1 MTTSKQLILVD
12 GSSYLFRAFHALP
25 PLVNSKQQPTGAVKG
40 VINMIRSL
48 IKGHPDSNVAI
59 VFDAK
64 GKTFR
69 SDLYSEYKATRPPM
83 PDELRSQIEPIHQIV
98 QAMGL
103 PMLVIPGVEA
113 DDVIGTL
120 SKQAT
125 AQGIKTL
132 ISTGDKDLAQLVDEH
147 VTLMNTMNNERLDV
161 AGVVAKFGIAPNQI
175 IDFLALTGDKAD
187 NIPGVPGVGPKTAVK
202 WLLEHQ
208 SMDGVIQNADAIGG
222 KIGERLRENIDL
234 LRLSY
239 ELATIKL
246 DCELDLTIDELVP
259 SAEDGEALLSLFS
272 ELEFKSWVKEL
283 ESQGIKGAST
293 ANAKQPINASA
304 DSETIASTTTAHTA
318 LNVTPKEIQYSLV
331 DTEEKLQTL
340 LSKIESSPRFSISLE
355 TQGDHFFDAD
365 ILGVAI
371 STALGISYYIPLGH
385 VNSEEGELVSDPW
398 QQLDRDHALELLKP
412 YLEDRLRI
420 KAGHDLKATAHVLAN
435 RGIDLQPIKADVH
448 LASYVLNSVTSRHA
462 LEDIARHYLDQSPI
476 ELESLTGKGRGKL
489 TKKAIAPAAMLD
501 YAAQRADLILRASL

>member
-1 MTTSKQLILVD
+1 
-12 GSSYLFRAFHALP
+12 
-25 PLVNSKQQPTGAVKG
+25 
-40 VINMIRSL
+40 
-48 IKGHPDSNVAI
+48 
-59 VFDAK
+59 
-64 GKTFR
+64 
-69 SDLYSEYKATRPPM
+69 
-83 PDELRSQIEPIHQIV
+83 
-98 QAMGL
+98 
-103 PMLVIPGVEA
+103 
-113 DDVIGTL
+113 
-120 SKQAT
+120 
-125 AQGIKTL
+125 
-132 ISTGDKDLAQLVDEH
+132 
-147 VTLMNTMNNERLDV
+147 
-161 AGVVAKFGIAPNQI
+161 
-175 IDFLALTGDKAD
+175 
-187 NIPGVPGVGPKTAVK
+187 
-202 WLLEHQ
+202 
-208 SMDGVIQNADAIGG
+208 MDGVIQNADAIGG

-234 LRLSY
+234 LGLSY

-385 VNSEEGELVSDPW
+385 VNSEE
-398 QQLDRDHALELLKP
+398 
-412 YLEDRLRI
+412 
-420 KAGHDLKATAHVLAN
+420 
-435 RGIDLQPIKADVH
+435 
-448 LASYVLNSVTSRHA
+448 
-462 LEDIARHYLDQSPI
+462 
-476 ELESLTGKGRGKL
+476 
-489 TKKAIAPAAMLD
+489 
-501 YAAQRADLILRASL
+501 